1 MDRRKL
7 LIGTAAGLTAA
18 ASGALVLTQGFNP
31 PEVPH
36 KKPTLIS
43 LGDAQSPSVWA
54 YHALDAAATGQLA
67 YQMYE
72 GGGCMYASFGSII
85 TQLAQQYGQPYAS
98 FPYQMMKY
106 GSSGIGEFGSV
117 CGALNGVAAAVG
129 LFVEEKGHRTAI
141 IEDFFGWYEKTALPI
156 FEPKGATEKTVAT
169 VSNSVLCH
177 ASTATWAK
185 ASGKRTD
192 SKERTERCSRLT
204 ADVTHKAVGLL
215 NQYVDGGFE
224 HSPTINI
231 DAAGCIQCHGK
242 EGKLGNI
249 KGKMNCAS
257 CHETSTA
264 HTLFADAHYHFMPEK
279 GE

>member
-85 TQLAQQYGQPYAS
+85 TQLAQQYGQP
-98 FPYQMMKY
+98 
-106 GSSGIGEFGSV
+106 
-117 CGALNGVAAAVG
+117 
-129 LFVEEKGHRTAI
+129 
-141 IEDFFGWYEKTALPI
+141 
-156 FEPKGATEKTVAT
+156 
-169 VSNSVLCH
+169 
-177 ASTATWAK
+177 
-185 ASGKRTD
+185 
-192 SKERTERCSRLT
+192 
-204 ADVTHKAVGLL
+204 
-215 NQYVDGGFE
+215 
-224 HSPTINI
+224 
-231 DAAGCIQCHGK
+231 
-242 EGKLGNI
+242 
-249 KGKMNCAS
+249 
-257 CHETSTA
+257 
-264 HTLFADAHYHFMPEK
+264 
-279 GE
+279 